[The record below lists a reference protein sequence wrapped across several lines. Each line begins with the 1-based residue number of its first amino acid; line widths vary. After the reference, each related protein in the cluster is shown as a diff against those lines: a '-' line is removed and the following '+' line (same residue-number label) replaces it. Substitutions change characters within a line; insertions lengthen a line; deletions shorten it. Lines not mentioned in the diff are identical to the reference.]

1 MEKLPDGRRPDGGPP
16 DGARP
21 EGERPHPRR
30 VRPGRRERSVCVE
43 GTPPPA
49 PRSPSSS
56 SHLLD
61 PTRERPHRRRVR
73 ESPAG
78 VRHPEQECPRPS
90 RARFVAAPPAA
101 VPIEDRLPPR
111 RLRPRS
117 HRGGA
122 GFPVPS
128 AFPALA
134 ALARPVSPVACSHRV
149 TLAVRAVSAD
159 AGACVPRLRRPRRVR
174 RRGVR
179 RPRLPVSRSR
189 GATFGIGAVSA
200 DAAASPG
207 AAFPRPGPRSGR
219 RRVAGHACRCRD
231 PHGVTLAVHAAP
243 AEVAG
248 LPDAAVPPG
257 RDRRRHCVCRSP
269 GVHGAAPC
277 SPPPPSGPGGPD
289 HAAVAAPASRR
300 ARGPGSRVPTG
311 SPFDSAEAGG
321 RRRSR
326 RRPRTTPAA
335 SAAPGV
341 PPRLRPCCFR
351 SAGPLPASS
360 RPCAPA
366 RSPGPGSGPR
376 KVSPERRSAPR
387 CRTARPP
394 GVPSKRRETVP
405 ATARPNAS
413 PGTAGPER
421 LPPAPGQ
428 TAARPRPPPDA
439 RRLPGAPSAHPSP
452 SLPPP
457 GVPGPLAA
465 GAPSGRPTSLPAGT
479 LRAAVG
485 PRPAAEFPAVGVPAP
500 GLRRLTWGSAV

>member
-43 GTPPPA
+43 GAPPPA

-78 VRHPEQECPRPS
+78 VRHPEQECPPSEPRPLRRGAARS
-90 RARFVAAPPAA
+90 RPHRGPSPAAPPPPAPPSRRRR
-101 VPIEDRLPPR
+101 VPRPVRVPRPRRARPPRFAGGVFAPRHPCRPRGVCRRR
-111 RLRPRS
+111 RLRSPPSPPSPRS
-117 HRGGA
+117 PARRSPTPFA
-122 GFPVPS
+122 VV
-128 AFPALA
+128 AF
-134 ALARPVSPVACSHRV
+134 ARSH
-149 TLAVRAVSAD
+149 
-159 AGACVPRLRRPRRVR
+159 LRH
-174 RRGVR
+174 RRGVCR
-179 RPRLPVSRSR
+179 RRRVARRCVSPS
-189 GATFGIGAVSA
+189 
-200 DAAASPG
+200 
-207 AAFPRPGPRSGR
+207 GPRSGR
-219 RRVAGHACRCRD
+219 RRVAIHTCRCRD

-248 LPDAAVPPG
+248 LSDAAFPPG

-289 HAAVAAPASRR
+289 HAAAAAPASRR
-300 ARGPGSRVPTG
+300 ARAPAVAYQPVR
-311 SPFDSAEAGG
+311 PFDSAEAGG
-321 RRRSR
+321 RRRS

-351 SAGPLPASS
+351 SARPS
-360 RPCAPA
+360 RPPPVPALPPALRGRGAAPG
-366 RSPGPGSGPR
+366 RSPRSDDRRLAAGRPVTP
-376 KVSPERRSAPR
+376 VSRRSAGKPSRKRRDRTLPR
-387 CRTARPP
+387 EPPARNACRPP
-394 GVPSKRRETVP
+394 PGRRQ
-405 ATARPNAS
+405 R
-413 PGTAGPER
+413 G
-421 LPPAPGQ
+421 L
-428 TAARPRPPPDA
+428 ARPRT
-439 RRLPGAPSAHPSP
+439 PGAFPEPPQHTPHRRSRPPAFPVRSPRERCPADRPPS
-452 SLPPP
+452 
-457 GVPGPLAA
+457 
-465 GAPSGRPTSLPAGT
+465 RPGT